1 MDEIAQVVPLYGK
14 AAYLEMESGAQSALD
29 GGPQKADLQAVSTV
43 AGPRGDGFLLATGR
57 SLYTSYD
64 GAAVHSPE
72 ADKLH
77 REEFVEI
84 HPADAQELGIAEGQ
98 EVTLKG
104 NGGQLKIRAHVT
116 ESVQPHMLYVPLYY
130 DGGAV
135 TTLFEDEQ
143 AIASVKV
150 SAANA

>member
-1 MDEIAQVVPLYGK
+1 VP
-14 AAYLEMESGAQSALD
+14 S
-29 GGPQKADLQAVSTV
+29 V
-43 AGPRGDGFLLATGR
+43 AGPGGDGFLLTTGR

-84 HPADAQELGIAEGQ
+84 HPADAEELGIGEGQ
-98 EVTLKG
+98 EVTLNA
-104 NGGQLKIRAHVT
+104 NGSQLTIRAHVT
-116 ESVQPHMLYVPLYY
+116 ESVQPGMLYVPLYH

-135 TTLFEDEQ
+135 TALFDEGQ
-143 AIASVKV
+143 AIAAVTA
-150 SAANA
+150 SAANT